1 MPSLDPPRIV
11 RNPVEK
17 RPISGWVRMTVLFA
31 IAGFFEVAT
40 YGQVTAFTPL
50 YLPHLGVELAAVAFW
65 VGAITSF
72 SNVAGL
78 PFLPFWGALA
88 DRYGRKPLIIRSFVA
103 AFVALLLTALAP
115 NVWFFAIARAVQ
127 SLGLGNTG
135 LILATIAEHA
145 PAGRVAFAFGI
156 VNGANPMG
164 AFIGPLVGGPIVDRF
179 GFPVLMAADAVI
191 VLSLVVMLALGYRD
205 GFVAKATGGSL
216 LRMAGDG
223 ILLIVR
229 SPRLRALFPALFLL
243 FAGWML
249 GFIYV
254 PLVVARLY
262 TGPDPNTTIGIV
274 LGAGGLGVF
283 ILSPLIGAIA
293 DRYGKAQTLFI
304 GSAVLAAIWTAPFF
318 AREIVPFTI
327 VWTVVNGLAAA
338 LFSVSFTLLSA
349 SATDAT
355 RGRVMTFA
363 YLPAN
368 IGFVVGP
375 ALGSVIA
382 SVDVFLVFPAAAV
395 LTALGLAAVMY
406 AWRQPVTVR

>member
-1 MPSLDPPRIV
+1 M
-11 RNPVEK
+11 K
-17 RPISGWVRMTVLFA
+17 MRPISGWVRMTILFA
-31 IAGFFEVAT
+31 IAGFFEVAA

-50 YLPHLGVELAAVAFW
+50 YLPRLGIELAAVAFW

-88 DRYGRKPLIIRSFVA
+88 DRYGRKPLIIRSFLV
-103 AFVALLLTALAP
+103 AFVALSLTALAP
-115 NVWFFAIARAVQ
+115 NVWVFALARAIQ

-164 AFIGPLVGGPIVDRF
+164 AFIGPLVGGPIVDQL
-179 GFPVLMAADAVI
+179 GFPVLMAADAAI
-191 VLSLVVMLALGYRD
+191 MLAMVAVLTFGYRD
-205 GFVAKATGGSL
+205 GFVARPASGSL

-249 GFIYV
+249 AFIYV

-262 TGPDPNTTIGIV
+262 TGPDPNTAVGIV
-274 LGAGGLGVF
+274 LGAGGIGVLV
-283 ILSPLIGAIA
+283 LSPLVGAIA
-293 DRYGKAQTLFI
+293 DRYGKARTLFA
-304 GSAVLAAIWTAPFF
+304 GCAVLAAIWSAPFF
-318 AREIVPFTI
+318 TRELVPFTI
-327 VWTVVNGLAAA
+327 AWTVVNGLAAA
-338 LFSVSFTLLSA
+338 LFSVSFTLLSD

-375 ALGSVIA
+375 AFGSAIA
-382 SVDVFLVFPAAAV
+382 SVDVFLVFPAAAM
-395 LTALGLAAVMY
+395 LTIAGLGAVMF
-406 AWRQPVTVR
+406 AWGQKTVEG

>member
-1 MPSLDPPRIV
+1 
-11 RNPVEK
+11 VEK
-17 RPISGWVRMTVLFA
+17 RPISGWVRMTILFA
-31 IAGFFEVAT
+31 IAGFFEVAA

-50 YLPHLGVELAAVAFW
+50 YLPRLGIELAAIAFW

-103 AFVALLLTALAP
+103 AFMALSLTALAP
-115 NVWFFAIARAVQ
+115 NVWVFALARAIQ

-145 PAGRVAFAFGI
+145 PPGRVAFAFGI

-179 GFPVLMAADAVI
+179 GFPILIAADAAIMLGVI
-191 VLSLVVMLALGYRD
+191 VMLAFGYRD
-205 GFVAKATGGSL
+205 GFVAKTSGGSL

-229 SPRLRALFPALFLL
+229 SPRLRVLFPALFLL

-262 TGPDPNTTIGIV
+262 TGPEPNTAVGIV
-274 LGAGGLGVF
+274 LGAGGIGVF

-293 DRYGKAQTLFI
+293 DRYGKARTLFI
-304 GSAVLAAIWTAPFF
+304 GSTVLAAIWTAPFF
-318 AREIVPFTI
+318 TRDIVPFTV

-349 SATDAT
+349 SATEAT

-368 IGFVVGP
+368 IGFVIGP
-375 ALGSVIA
+375 AMGSVIA
-382 SVDVFLVFPAAAV
+382 SVDVFLVFPTAAV
-395 LTALGLAAVMY
+395 LTILGLAAVMF
-406 AWRQPVTVR
+406 AWRQPV

>member
-1 MPSLDPPRIV
+1 M
-11 RNPVEK
+11 EK
-17 RPISGWVRMTVLFA
+17 PPISGWVRMTILFA
-31 IAGFFEVAT
+31 IAGFFEVAA
-40 YGQVTAFTPL
+40 YGQVSAFTPL
-50 YLPHLGVELAAVAFW
+50 YLPRLGIELAAVAFW

-72 SNVAGL
+72 SNFAGV

-88 DRYGRKPLIIRSFVA
+88 DRYGRKPLIIRSFVV
-103 AFVALLLTALAP
+103 AFVALALTALAP
-115 NVWFFAIARAVQ
+115 NVWFFAIARAIQ

-135 LILATIAEHA
+135 LILATLAEHA
-145 PAGRVAFAFGI
+145 PAGRIAFAFGI

-179 GFPVLMAADAVI
+179 GFPWLMAADAAI
-191 VLSLVVMLALGYRD
+191 MLGVVAMLFFGYRD
-205 GFVAKATGGSL
+205 RFVAKGSGGSL

-262 TGPDPNTTIGIV
+262 SGPDPNTTVGIV
-274 LGAGGLGVF
+274 LGVSGLGVF

-293 DRYGKAQTLFI
+293 DAYGKARTLFI
-304 GSAVLAAIWTAPFF
+304 GCAVLAAIWIVPFF
-318 AREIVPFTI
+318 TREIVPFTV

-349 SATDAT
+349 SATDET

-375 ALGSVIA
+375 AIGSVIA
-382 SVDVFLVFPAAAV
+382 SVDVFLVFPTAAV
-395 LTALGLAAVMY
+395 LTALGLVAVIF
-406 AWRQPVTVR
+406 AWRQPVVAA

>member
-1 MPSLDPPRIV
+1 
-11 RNPVEK
+11 
-17 RPISGWVRMTVLFA
+17 MTILFA
-31 IAGFFEVAT
+31 VAGFFEVAA

-50 YLPHLGVELAAVAFW
+50 YLPRLGIELAAVAFW

-88 DRYGRKPLIIRSFVA
+88 DRHGRKPLIVRSFVV
-103 AFVALLLTALAP
+103 AFVALSLTAIAP
-115 NVWFFAIARAVQ
+115 NVWIFALSRAIQ

-135 LILATIAEHA
+135 LILATLAEHA
-145 PAGRVAFAFGI
+145 PPGRIAFAFGI

-164 AFIGPLVGGPIVDRF
+164 AFIGPLVGGPIVDQL
-179 GFPVLMAADAVI
+179 GFPVLMAADAAI
-191 VLSLVVMLALGYRD
+191 MLAMVAMLSLGYRD
-205 GFVAKATGGSL
+205 GFVSRPASGSL

-249 GFIYV
+249 AFIYV

-262 TGPDPNTTIGIV
+262 SGPDPNTAVGIV

-304 GSAVLAAIWTAPFF
+304 GCAALAAIWSAPFF
-318 AREIVPFTI
+318 TRELVPFTI
-327 VWTVVNGLAAA
+327 AWTVVNGLAAA

-349 SATDAT
+349 SATDET

-375 ALGSVIA
+375 AIGSVIA
-382 SVDVFLVFPAAAV
+382 SVDVFLVFPTAAV
-395 LTALGLAAVMY
+395 LTALGLVAVIF
-406 AWRQPVTVR
+406 AWRQPLAAG

>member
-1 MPSLDPPRIV
+1 
-11 RNPVEK
+11 
-17 RPISGWVRMTVLFA
+17 MTILFA
-31 IAGFFEVAT
+31 IAGFFEVAA
-40 YGQVTAFTPL
+40 YGQLTAFTPL
-50 YLPHLGVELAAVAFW
+50 YLPRLGIELAAVAFW

-88 DRYGRKPLIIRSFVA
+88 DRYGRKPLIIRSFVTG
-103 AFVALLLTALAP
+103 FVAISLTALAP
-115 NVWFFAIARAVQ
+115 NVWIFAFARAIQ

-164 AFIGPLVGGPIVDRF
+164 AFIGPLVGGPIVDRL
-179 GFPVLMAADAVI
+179 GFPVLMAADAAI
-191 VLSLVVMLALGYRD
+191 MLGVVAMLALGYRD
-205 GFVAKATGGSL
+205 GFVRRTEGGSL

-229 SPRLRALFPALFLL
+229 SPRLRAFFPALFLL

-249 GFIYV
+249 AFIYV

-262 TGPDPNTTIGIV
+262 NGPDPNTTVGIV
-274 LGAGGLGVF
+274 FGAGGLGVF

-293 DRYGKAQTLFI
+293 DRYGKARTLFI
-304 GSAVLAAIWTAPFF
+304 GCAVLAAIWSAPYFT
-318 AREIVPFTI
+318 RDIVPFT
-327 VWTVVNGLAAA
+327 VAWTVVNGVAAA

-368 IGFVVGP
+368 IGFVIGP
-375 ALGSVIA
+375 AVGSVIA

-395 LTALGLAAVMY
+395 LTALGLAAVMF
-406 AWRQPVTVR
+406 AWRQPV

>member
-1 MPSLDPPRIV
+1 
-11 RNPVEK
+11 VEK
-17 RPISGWVRMTVLFA
+17 RPISGWVRMTILFA
-31 IAGFFEVAT
+31 IAGFFEVTA

-50 YLPHLGVELAAVAFW
+50 YLPHLGIELAAVAFW

-103 AFVALLLTALAP
+103 AFVALSLTALAP
-115 NVWFFAIARAVQ
+115 NVWTFALARAIQ

-164 AFIGPLVGGPIVDRF
+164 AFIGPLAGGPIVDRF
-179 GFPVLMAADAVI
+179 GFPVLMAADAAIMLGI
-191 VLSLVVMLALGYRD
+191 VAMLAFGYRD
-205 GFVAKATGGSL
+205 GFVAKTSTGPL

-249 GFIYV
+249 AFIYV

-262 TGPDPNTTIGIV
+262 TGPDPNTAVGIV
-274 LGAGGLGVF
+274 FGAGGVGVF

-293 DRYGKAQTLFI
+293 DRYGRAQTLFI
-304 GSAVLAAIWTAPFF
+304 GCAVLAAIWSAPFF
-318 AREIVPFTI
+318 TRDIVPFT
-327 VWTVVNGLAAA
+327 VLWTVVNGLAAA
-338 LFSVSFTLLSA
+338 LFSLSFTLLSA

-368 IGFVVGP
+368 IGFVIGP
-375 ALGSVIA
+375 GIGSAIA
-382 SVDVFLVFPAAAV
+382 SVDVFLVFPSAAV
-395 LTALGLAAVMY
+395 LTGLGLAAVIY
-406 AWRQPVTVR
+406 AWRQPIASG

>member
-1 MPSLDPPRIV
+1 MR
-11 RNPVEK
+11 PV
-17 RPISGWVRMTVLFA
+17 SGWIRMTILFA
-31 IAGFFEVAT
+31 IAGFFEVVA

-50 YLPHLGVELAAVAFW
+50 YLPHLGIELVAVAFW

-88 DRYGRKPLIIRSFVA
+88 DRYGRKPLIIRSFVV
-103 AFVALLLTALAP
+103 AFVALSLTAIAP
-115 NVWFFAIARAVQ
+115 NVWVFALSRALQ

-135 LILATIAEHA
+135 LILATLAEHA
-145 PAGRVAFAFGI
+145 PPGRIAFAFGI

-164 AFIGPLVGGPIVDRF
+164 AFIGPLVGGPVVDRF
-179 GFPVLMAADAVI
+179 GFPILIAADAAI
-191 VLSLVVMLALGYRD
+191 MLGVVAMLAFGYRD
-205 GFVAKATGGSL
+205 GFVAKPGGGSL

-229 SPRLRALFPALFLL
+229 SPRLRTLFPALFLL

-249 GFIYV
+249 AFIYV

-262 TGPDPNTTIGIV
+262 AGPDPATAVGIV

-283 ILSPLIGAIA
+283 ILSPLVGAIA
-293 DRYGKAQTLFI
+293 DRYGKARTLFI
-304 GSAVLAAIWTAPFF
+304 GCAVLAAMWSVPFF
-318 AREIVPFTI
+318 TRDIVPFT
-327 VWTVVNGLAAA
+327 VAWTVVNGLAAA

-368 IGFVVGP
+368 VGFVVGP
-375 ALGSVIA
+375 AIGSAIA
-382 SVDVFLVFPAAAV
+382 SVDVFLVFPAAAM
-395 LTALGLAAVMY
+395 LTLAGLAAVIF
-406 AWRQPVTVR
+406 AWRQRVES

>member
-1 MPSLDPPRIV
+1 M
-11 RNPVEK
+11 
-17 RPISGWVRMTVLFA
+17 RPISGWVRMTILFA
-31 IAGFFEVAT
+31 IAGFFEVTA
-40 YGQVTAFTPL
+40 YGQVNAFTPL
-50 YLPHLGVELAAVAFW
+50 YLPRLGIELAAVAFW
-65 VGAITSF
+65 VGAIASF

-88 DRYGRKPLIIRSFVA
+88 DRYGRKPLIIRSFAV
-103 AFVALLLTALAP
+103 AFVALSLTAIAP
-115 NVWFFAIARAVQ
+115 NVWVFAIARALQ

-179 GFPVLMAADAVI
+179 GFPVLMAADAAI
-191 VLSLVVMLALGYRD
+191 MLGLVAMLALGYRD
-205 GFVAKATGGSL
+205 GFVVKGTGGSL

-223 ILLIVR
+223 ILLIVH

-249 GFIYV
+249 AFIYV

-262 TGPDPNTTIGIV
+262 TGPDPNTAVGIV
-274 LGAGGLGVF
+274 FGAGGLGVL

-293 DRYGKAQTLFI
+293 DRYGKARTLFI
-304 GSAVLAAIWTAPFF
+304 GCAVLAAISSAPFF
-318 AREIVPFTI
+318 TLDLVPFTAA
-327 VWTVVNGLAAA
+327 WTVVNGLAAA

-349 SATDAT
+349 SATAET

-363 YLPAN
+363 YLPAT
-368 IGFVVGP
+368 IGFVIGP
-375 ALGSVIA
+375 AVGSVIA
-382 SVDVFLVFPAAAV
+382 SVDVVLALPTAAV
-395 LTALGLAAVMY
+395 LKLLRLLTVIFRWGHPLVHHAARSLA
-406 AWRQPVTVR
+406 

>member
-1 MPSLDPPRIV
+1 
-11 RNPVEK
+11 
-17 RPISGWVRMTVLFA
+17 MTILFA

-50 YLPHLGVELAAVAFW
+50 YLPRLGIELVAVAFW

-88 DRYGRKPLIIRSFVA
+88 DRYGRKPLIIRSFLV
-103 AFVALLLTALAP
+103 AFVALSLTALAP
-115 NVWFFAIARAVQ
+115 NVWVFALARAIQ

-135 LILATIAEHA
+135 LILATLAEHA
-145 PAGRVAFAFGI
+145 PPGRIAFAFGI

-164 AFIGPLVGGPIVDRF
+164 AFIGPLIGGPIVDQF
-179 GFPVLMAADAVI
+179 GFPVLMAADAAI
-191 VLSLVVMLALGYRD
+191 MLAVVALLAFGYRD
-205 GFVAKATGGSL
+205 GFVAKTSSDSL

-249 GFIYV
+249 AFIYV

-262 TGPDPNTTIGIV
+262 TGPDPNTTVGVV
-274 LGAGGLGVF
+274 LGAGGLGVLV
-283 ILSPLIGAIA
+283 LSPLIGAIA
-293 DRYGKAQTLFI
+293 DRYGKARTLFI
-304 GSAVLAAIWTAPFF
+304 GCAALAVIWPAPFF
-318 AREIVPFTI
+318 TREIVPFTI

-368 IGFVVGP
+368 IGFVIGP
-375 ALGSVIA
+375 AIGSVIA
-382 SVDVFLVFPAAAV
+382 SADGFLVFPAAAL
-395 LTALGLAAVMY
+395 LTVLGLVAIIF
-406 AWRQPVTVR
+406 AWGQPISTGDQAGFQT

>member
-1 MPSLDPPRIV
+1 V
-11 RNPVEK
+11 KN
-17 RPISGWVRMTVLFA
+17 RPISGWVRMTILFA
-31 IAGFFEVAT
+31 IAGFFEVAA

-50 YLPHLGVELAAVAFW
+50 YLPRLGIALAAVAFW

-88 DRYGRKPLIIRSFVA
+88 DRYGRKPLIIRSFLA
-103 AFVALLLTALAP
+103 AFVALSLTALAP
-115 NVWFFAIARAVQ
+115 NVWIFALARAVQ

-135 LILATIAEHA
+135 LILATLAEHA
-145 PAGRVAFAFGI
+145 PAGRIAFAFGI

-164 AFIGPLVGGPIVDRF
+164 AFIGPLVGGPIVDRL
-179 GFPVLMAADAVI
+179 GFPVLIAADAAI
-191 VLSLVVMLALGYRD
+191 MLGLVAMLAFGYRD
-205 GFVAKATGGSL
+205 GFVAKTSSDSL

-223 ILLIVR
+223 ILLIVH
-229 SPRLRALFPALFLL
+229 SPRLRALFPALFLM

-249 GFIYV
+249 AFIYV
-254 PLVVARLY
+254 PLVVASLY
-262 TGPDPNTTIGIV
+262 SGPDPATTVGIV

-293 DRYGKAQTLFI
+293 DRYGKARTLFI
-304 GSAVLAAIWTAPFF
+304 GCAVLAAIWSVPFF
-318 AREIVPFTI
+318 TREIVPFTI

-368 IGFVVGP
+368 IGFVIGP
-375 ALGSVIA
+375 GIGSLIA

-395 LTALGLAAVMY
+395 LTALGLAAVIF
-406 AWRQPVTVR
+406 AWRQPVIAAS

>member
-1 MPSLDPPRIV
+1 
-11 RNPVEK
+11 
-17 RPISGWVRMTVLFA
+17 MTILFA
-31 IAGFFEVAT
+31 IAGFFEVAA

-50 YLPHLGVELAAVAFW
+50 YLPQLGIALVTVAFW

-88 DRYGRKPLIIRSFVA
+88 DRHGRKPLIIRSFVV
-103 AFVALLLTALAP
+103 AFVALSLTALAP
-115 NVWFFAIARAVQ
+115 NVWIFAIARAIQ

-135 LILATIAEHA
+135 LILATLAEHA
-145 PAGRVAFAFGI
+145 PPGRLAFAFGI

-179 GFPVLMAADAVI
+179 GFPVLMAADAAIMLTI
-191 VLSLVVMLALGYRD
+191 VAMLGFGYRD
-205 GFVAKATGGSL
+205 GFVARSAGGSL

-223 ILLIVR
+223 ILLIVH

-249 GFIYV
+249 AFIYV
-254 PLVVARLY
+254 PLVVASLY
-262 TGPDPNTTIGIV
+262 SGPDPATTVGIV

-283 ILSPLIGAIA
+283 ILSPLIGAVA
-293 DRYGKAQTLFI
+293 DRYGKARTLFI
-304 GSAVLAAIWTAPFF
+304 GCAVLAAIWSVPFF
-318 AREIVPFTI
+318 TREIVPFTI

-368 IGFVVGP
+368 IGFVIGP
-375 ALGSVIA
+375 GIGSLIA

-395 LTALGLAAVMY
+395 LTALGLVAVIF
-406 AWRQPVTVR
+406 AWRQPMTAAS

>member
-1 MPSLDPPRIV
+1 
-11 RNPVEK
+11 
-17 RPISGWVRMTVLFA
+17 MTILFA
-31 IAGFFEVAT
+31 IAGFFEVAA

-50 YLPHLGVELAAVAFW
+50 YLPRLGVELAAVAFW

-191 VLSLVVMLALGYRD
+191 MLGIVVLLAVGYRD

-229 SPRLRALFPALFLL
+229 SPRLRTLFPALFLL

-262 TGPDPNTTIGIV
+262 TGPDPNTTVGIV
-274 LGAGGLGVF
+274 LGSGGLGVL

-293 DRYGKAQTLFI
+293 DRYGKARTLFI

-318 AREIVPFTI
+318 TRDIVPFTA

-349 SATDAT
+349 SATDET

-368 IGFVVGP
+368 VGFIIGP
-375 ALGSVIA
+375 ALGSFIA
-382 SVDVFLVFPAAAV
+382 SADVFLVFPAAAL
-395 LTALGLAAVMY
+395 LTLAGLGAVMF
-406 AWRQPVTVR
+406 AWRQPVAAS

>member
-1 MPSLDPPRIV
+1 M
-11 RNPVEK
+11 

-31 IAGFFEVAT
+31 IAGFFEVAA

-50 YLPHLGVELAAVAFW
+50 YLPRLGIELAAVAFW

-88 DRYGRKPLIIRSFVA
+88 DRHGRKPLIIRSFVV
-103 AFVALLLTALAP
+103 AFVALSLTALAP
-115 NVWFFAIARAVQ
+115 NVWIFALSRAIQ

-135 LILATIAEHA
+135 LMLATIAEHA
-145 PAGRVAFAFGI
+145 PPARIAFAFGI

-164 AFIGPLVGGPIVDRF
+164 AFIGPLVGGPIVDQF
-179 GFPVLMAADAVI
+179 SFPVLMAADAAI
-191 VLSLVVMLALGYRD
+191 MLGVVALLAFGYRD
-205 GFVAKATGGSL
+205 GFVARPASGSL

-229 SPRLRALFPALFLL
+229 SPRLRALLPALFLL

-249 GFIYV
+249 AFIYV

-262 TGPDPNTTIGIV
+262 TGPDPATVVGIV
-274 LGAGGLGVF
+274 LGAGGLGVL

-293 DRYGKAQTLFI
+293 DSYGKARTLFI
-304 GSAVLAAIWTAPFF
+304 GCAVLAAIWTAPFF
-318 AREIVPFTI
+318 ARELFPFTI
-327 VWTVVNGLAAA
+327 LWTIVNGLAAA

-349 SATDAT
+349 STTDAT
-355 RGRVMTFA
+355 RGRVMSFA
-363 YLPAN
+363 FLPAN
-368 IGFVVGP
+368 IGFVIGP
-375 ALGSVIA
+375 GIGSVIA
-382 SVDVFLVFPAAAV
+382 SVDVFLVFPAAAA
-395 LTALGLAAVMY
+395 LTVLGLVAVIF
-406 AWRQPVTVR
+406 AWRQPVSAAS

>member
-1 MPSLDPPRIV
+1 
-11 RNPVEK
+11 
-17 RPISGWVRMTVLFA
+17 MTILFA
-31 IAGFFEVAT
+31 IAGFFEVAA

-50 YLPHLGVELAAVAFW
+50 YLPRLGIELAAVAFW
-65 VGAITSF
+65 IGAITSF
-72 SNVAGL
+72 SNFAGV

-88 DRYGRKPLIIRSFVA
+88 DRYGRKPLIIRSFVV

-115 NVWFFAIARAVQ
+115 NVWFFAIARAIQ

-135 LILATIAEHA
+135 LILATLAEHA
-145 PAGRVAFAFGI
+145 PAGRIAFAFGI

-164 AFIGPLVGGPIVDRF
+164 AFVGPLVGGPIVDRL
-179 GFPVLMAADAVI
+179 GFPWLMAADAAI
-191 VLSLVVMLALGYRD
+191 MLGVAAMLFFGYRD
-205 GFVAKATGGSL
+205 RFVAKTTGGSL

-229 SPRLRALFPALFLL
+229 SPRLRTLFPALFLL

-262 TGPDPNTTIGIV
+262 TGADPNTTVGVV
-274 LGAGGLGVF
+274 LGAGGLGVL

-293 DRYGKAQTLFI
+293 DSYGKARTLFI
-304 GSAVLAAIWTAPFF
+304 GCAVLAAIWTVPFF
-318 AREIVPFTI
+318 MREIVPFTI

-349 SATDAT
+349 SATDET

-375 ALGSVIA
+375 AIGSVIA
-382 SVDVFLVFPAAAV
+382 SVDVFLVFPTAAV
-395 LTALGLAAVMY
+395 LTALGLVAVIF
-406 AWRQPVTVR
+406 AWRQPVVAA

>member
-1 MPSLDPPRIV
+1 MK
-11 RNPVEK
+11 K
-17 RPISGWVRMTVLFA
+17 RPIYGWVRMTILFA
-31 IAGFFEVAT
+31 IAGFFEVAA

-50 YLPHLGVELAAVAFW
+50 YLPRLGIELAAVAFW

-72 SNVAGL
+72 SNFAGV

-103 AFVALLLTALAP
+103 AFVALSLTALAP
-115 NVWFFAIARAVQ
+115 NVWVFALARAIQ

-135 LILATIAEHA
+135 LILATLAEHA
-145 PAGRVAFAFGI
+145 PAGRIAFAFGI

-179 GFPVLMAADAVI
+179 GFPVLLAADAAFM
-191 VLSLVVMLALGYRD
+191 LGVVALLAFGYRD
-205 GFVAKATGGSL
+205 GFVRRVTGGSL

-223 ILLIVR
+223 VLLIVR

-262 TGPDPNTTIGIV
+262 TGPDPNTAVGIV
-274 LGAGGLGVF
+274 LGAGGVGVF
-283 ILSPLIGAIA
+283 ILSPLIGAVA
-293 DRYGKAQTLFI
+293 DSYGKARTLFV
-304 GSAVLAAIWTAPFF
+304 GCAVLAAIWTVPFF
-318 AREIVPFTI
+318 TREIVPFTI

-349 SATDAT
+349 SATEET

-375 ALGSVIA
+375 AMGSVIA
-382 SVDVFLVFPAAAV
+382 PVDVFLVFPTAAV
-395 LTALGLAAVMY
+395 LTALGLVAVIF
-406 AWRQPVTVR
+406 AWRQPVAAG

>member
-1 MPSLDPPRIV
+1 M
-11 RNPVEK
+11 
-17 RPISGWVRMTVLFA
+17 RPISGWVRMTILFA
-31 IAGFFEVAT
+31 IAGFFEVTA
-40 YGQVTAFTPL
+40 YGQVNAFTPL
-50 YLPHLGVELAAVAFW
+50 YLPQIGIELAAVAVW
-65 VGAITSF
+65 VGAIASF
-72 SNVAGL
+72 SNLAGL

-88 DRYGRKPLIIRSFVA
+88 DRYGRKPLIIRSFVV
-103 AFVALLLTALAP
+103 AFVALSLTAIAP
-115 NVWFFAIARAVQ
+115 NVWIFAIARALQ

-164 AFIGPLVGGPIVDRF
+164 AFIGPLVGGPIVDRI
-179 GFPVLMAADAVI
+179 GFPVLMAADAAI
-191 VLSLVVMLALGYRD
+191 MLGLVAMLAFGYRD
-205 GFVAKATGGSL
+205 GFVAKETGGSL

-249 GFIYV
+249 AFIYV

-262 TGPDPNTTIGIV
+262 TGPDPNTAVGIV
-274 LGAGGLGVF
+274 FGAGGLGVL

-293 DRYGKAQTLFI
+293 DRYGKARTLFI
-304 GSAVLAAIWTAPFF
+304 GCAVLAAFWSAPFF
-318 AREIVPFTI
+318 TRDLVPFT
-327 VWTVVNGLAAA
+327 VAWTVVNGLAAA

-349 SATDAT
+349 SATDET

-375 ALGSVIA
+375 AIGSVIA
-382 SVDVFLVFPAAAV
+382 SVDVFMVFPAAAV
-395 LTALGLAAVMY
+395 VTALGLAAVIV
-406 AWRQPVTVR
+406 AWRQPLAAADA